1 MKGAATPG
9 TQAADAVPL
18 RGPAGPSEEPRS
30 AWASEETVPLRVAA
44 ERVEAEER
52 AERLRL
58 VTGQRSVNSRKPIP
72 STRFSSVL
80 TMFPQ

>member
-9 TQAADAVPL
+9 TQAADAVSL
-18 RGPAGPSEEPRS
+18 RGAAGPSEEPRN
-30 AWASEETVPLRVAA
+30 AWASGETVPLRVAA

-58 VTGQRSVNSRKPIP
+58 VTGRRRSR
-72 STRFSSVL
+72 RR
-80 TMFPQ
+80 

>member
-18 RGPAGPSEEPRS
+18 RGAAGPREEPRN
-30 AWASEETVPLRVAA
+30 AWASGETVPLRVAA

-58 VTGQRSVNSRKPIP
+58 VTGQRRA
-72 STRFSSVL
+72 RRR
-80 TMFPQ
+80 

>member
-18 RGPAGPSEEPRS
+18 RGATEPSEEPRS
-30 AWASEETVPLRVAA
+30 AWVSEETVPLRVVA
-44 ERVEAEER
+44 ERVETEER

-58 VTGQRSVNSRKPIP
+58 VTGRR
-72 STRFSSVL
+72 RARRR
-80 TMFPQ
+80 

>member
-9 TQAADAVPL
+9 TQATDAVAL
-18 RGPAGPSEEPRS
+18 RVAAGPSEEPRS

-44 ERVEAEER
+44 ERIEAEER

-58 VTGQRSVNSRKPIP
+58 VTGRRRP
-72 STRFSSVL
+72 RRR
-80 TMFPQ
+80 

>member
-1 MKGAATPG
+1 MRGAATRG

-18 RGPAGPSEEPRS
+18 RGAAGPNEEPRS

-58 VTGQRSVNSRKPIP
+58 VTGY
-72 STRFSSVL
+72 RFRRNGYPVSG
-80 TMFPQ
+80 P

>member
-1 MKGAATPG
+1 MKETATAG
-9 TQAADAVPL
+9 RQAPDAVRL
-18 RGPAGPSEEPRS
+18 RGVAGPSEEPQS

-58 VTGQRSVNSRKPIP
+58 VTGRRWA
-72 STRFSSVL
+72 RRR
-80 TMFPQ
+80 

>member
-1 MKGAATPG
+1 MKVTATPG

-18 RGPAGPSEEPRS
+18 RGATGPSEEPRS
-30 AWASEETVPLRVAA
+30 AWASAETVPLRVAA

-58 VTGQRSVNSRKPIP
+58 VTGR
-72 STRFSSVL
+72 RFR
-80 TMFPQ
+80 

>member
-1 MKGAATPG
+1 MKGATTPG

-18 RGPAGPSEEPRS
+18 RAAAEPSEEPRS

-44 ERVEAEER
+44 ERVEVEER

-58 VTGQRSVNSRKPIP
+58 VTGRRRP
-72 STRFSSVL
+72 RRR
-80 TMFPQ
+80 

>member
-1 MKGAATPG
+1 MKGTATAG
-9 TQAADAVPL
+9 RQAADAAPL
-18 RGPAGPSEEPRS
+18 RGAAGPSGEPQS

-58 VTGQRSVNSRKPIP
+58 VTGRRRVR
-72 STRFSSVL
+72 RR
-80 TMFPQ
+80 

>member
-1 MKGAATPG
+1 MKATATAG
-9 TQAADAVPL
+9 RQAADAVPL
-18 RGPAGPSEEPRS
+18 RGVAGPSEEPHS

-58 VTGQRSVNSRKPIP
+58 VTGRRSR
-72 STRFSSVL
+72 
-80 TMFPQ
+80 